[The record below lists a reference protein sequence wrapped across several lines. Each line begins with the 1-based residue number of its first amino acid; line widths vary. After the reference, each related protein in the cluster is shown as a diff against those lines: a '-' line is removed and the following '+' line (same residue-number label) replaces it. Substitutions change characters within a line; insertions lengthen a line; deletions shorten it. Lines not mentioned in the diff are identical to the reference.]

1 MMNTQTHRPQLDNR
15 AIEHIQV
22 REDRSG
28 AVRDSGRPHY
38 RNAAVR
44 ALLCLLFVMAI
55 AWTAHGQ
62 TDTRKVTITLMRW
75 PYT

>member
-1 MMNTQTHRPQLDNR
+1 MNTQTHRPPLDKR
-15 AIEHIQV
+15 AIEHMQV
-22 REDRSG
+22 REDRSV

-38 RNAAVR
+38 RNFAVR
-44 ALLCLLFVMAI
+44 ALLCLLVLMAI
-55 AWTAHGQ
+55 AWTAQGQ